1 MWNIFK
7 KVKTS
12 DQQKSL
18 SSDQNSSVSISLEM
32 SCTQDNSEYN
42 VIDLDQESRISE
54 YRLKYKYW
62 KEETMKMS
70 VVNLNNAHI
79 NDIAFNEKLYMPF
92 MYEDLKN
99 GDESV
104 VEMLELL
111 FPDKISYGN
120 NNSIRQARKEWLK
133 ILSQQLQLL

>member
-42 VIDLDQESRISE
+42 VIDLDQESRINE
-54 YRLKYKYW
+54 YRLKYRYW

-70 VVNLNNAHI
+70 VVNMNNAHI
-79 NDIAFNEKLYMPF
+79 NDIAFNETLYMPF

-104 VEMLELL
+104 IEMLELL

-120 NNSIRQARKEWLK
+120 NNSTRQARKEWLK
-133 ILSQQLQLL
+133 ILTKQLQK